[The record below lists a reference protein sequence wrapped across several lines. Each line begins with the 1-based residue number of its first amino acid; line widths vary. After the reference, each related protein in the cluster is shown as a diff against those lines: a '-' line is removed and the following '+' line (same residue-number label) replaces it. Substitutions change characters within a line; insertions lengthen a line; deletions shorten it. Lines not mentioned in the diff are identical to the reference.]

1 MEHCELVDLQELVI
15 NRDTDVKEV
24 PEQIISF
31 PYYTKKRTVIFG
43 GHDTFLKEIRKRLPE
58 VKYVNI
64 SNYGFNVDIVRNA
77 DVVWVQTNCIS
88 HTQYARILKA
98 VRTYGIQLRYF
109 SCASARKCAEQIVE
123 EDRKSSQHY

>member
-1 MEHCELVDLQELVI
+1 MYPLSIAENRQYGDIFVDNVI
-15 NRDTDVKEV
+15 DPHSVLFWHYCGFAYLTGEASDTV
-24 PEQIISF
+24 
-31 PYYTKKRTVIFG
+31 
-43 GHDTFLKEIRKRLPE
+43 LKEIRKRLPE

-123 EDRKSSQHY
+123 EDQS

>member
-1 MEHCELVDLQELVI
+1 MEYCELVDLRGFVLNQK
-15 NRDTDVKEV
+15 TDVKV
-24 PEQIISF
+24 VTNQNVSF

-43 GHDTFLKEIRKRLPE
+43 GHKTFLKELRKRLPK

-64 SNYGFNVDIVRNA
+64 SDYGFNMDIVRNA

-123 EDRKSSQHY
+123 EDQS

>member
-31 PYYTKKRTVIFG
+31 PYSTKKRTVIFG
-43 GHDTFLKEIRKRLPE
+43 GHDTFLKEIRKRVPE

-88 HTQYARILKA
+88 HTQYARILKS

-123 EDRKSSQHY
+123 EDQS

>member
-1 MEHCELVDLQELVI
+1 MDLREPVFDQK
-15 NRDTDVKEV
+15 NDVKVV
-24 PEQIISF
+24 PEQNASF
-31 PYYTKKRTVIFG
+31 PYYTEKRTVIFG
-43 GHDTFLKEIRKRLPE
+43 GHKTFLKEIRKRLPK

-64 SNYGFNVDIVRNA
+64 ANYGFNVDIIRNA

-98 VRTYGIQLRYF
+98 VRTYGVQLRYF

-123 EDRKSSQHY
+123 EDQR